1 MPCLG
6 KTFVVDQRS
15 GSGMLEPDGVLVNH
29 PAMHRTMKPKQ
40 QHREGLLSCGRVQ
53 KSSHDDSRYEVIRTR
68 ENRPTMEQ
76 DSHKIQFQD
85 I

>member
-15 GSGMLEPDGVLVNH
+15 GSGMLESDGVLVNH
-29 PAMHRTMKPKQ
+29 PTMHRTMKPKQ

-53 KSSHDDSRYEVIRTR
+53 MQASGLRPEVI
-68 ENRPTMEQ
+68 
-76 DSHKIQFQD
+76 DACSL
-85 I
+85 